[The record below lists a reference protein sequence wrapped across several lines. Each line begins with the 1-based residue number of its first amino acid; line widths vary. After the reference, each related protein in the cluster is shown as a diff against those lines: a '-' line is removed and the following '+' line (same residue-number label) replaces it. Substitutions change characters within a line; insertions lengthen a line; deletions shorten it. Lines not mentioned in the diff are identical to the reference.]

1 METVLEQIPQVG
13 NIQLTIQV
21 TANFNYSAQAAQRL
35 ARRFVA
41 DEISYLL
48 RVGAPTLVASERIA
62 WRIPIVLA
70 LPSQGTVGQV
80 GALDVDVESGRI
92 QITAEQIEQMRMQ
105 AQELG
110 DRYAAAGSPS

>member
-1 METVLEQIPQVG
+1 MEALLEQLPQMG

-21 TANFNYSAQAAQRL
+21 TADFNYSAQAAQRL
-35 ARRFVA
+35 ARRFAA

-48 RVGAPTLVASERIA
+48 RVGEPTLVAGERIA

-70 LPSQGTVGQV
+70 LPSHGPVGQV
-80 GALDVDVESGRI
+80 GMIDVDVEHGRI
-92 QITAEQIEQMRMQ
+92 QVTADQIEQIRLR

-110 DRYAAAGSPS
+110 DRYAATGAPS

>member
-1 METVLEQIPQVG
+1 MEALLEQLPQMG

-21 TANFNYSAQAAQRL
+21 TADFNYSAQAAQRL
-35 ARRFVA
+35 ARRFAA

-48 RVGAPTLVASERIA
+48 RVGEPTLVAGERIV

-70 LPSQGTVGQV
+70 LPGHGPVGQV
-80 GALDVDVESGRI
+80 GMIDVDVEHGRI
-92 QITAEQIEQMRMQ
+92 QVTADQIEQIRLR

-110 DRYAAAGSPS
+110 DRYAATGAPS